1 MRTLLIDSDVVA
13 YQHSAAGERA
23 YDWEGDGVKARVAD
37 PIEDCI
43 ERCREWMTRIK
54 SELKADALVVCL
66 SDPARNFRKDVLPTY
81 KSNRAGTVK
90 PEHLFPIK
98 AWLQQEYRSF
108 IRPTLEA
115 DDIMGILATHPKLI
129 PGEKVIVSIDKDM
142 GQIPGKWF
150 NPKSGKMKRVT
161 VEEGERLHYL
171 QMLTGDPVDG
181 YKGLPG
187 CGPVKAAAILDE
199 WYGPVPREVYKAE
212 CAWTAWCV
220 HTKRRA
226 SPPTTL
232 SCRRASRRFSSTPTT
247 TSQGRSRSCGHR
259 RSDAPPA
266 APFARLDGRL

>member
-23 YDWEGDGVKARVAD
+23 YDFDGNGIKARVAD

-150 NPKSGKMKRVT
+150 NPKSGKMKRVA

-187 CGPVKAAAILDE
+187 CGPVKAAAILDHPCRAPWDSVVRAYE
-199 WYGPVPREVYKAE
+199 AKGL
-212 CAWTAWCV
+212 TADDALV
-220 HTKRRA
+220 QARVSRILQHT
-226 SPPTTL
+226 
-232 SCRRASRRFSSTPTT
+232 
-247 TSQGRSRSCGHR
+247 
-259 RSDAPPA
+259 DYN
-266 APFARLDGRL
+266 FARKEPILWTPPQ